1 MTNDSKNNDHNLFKD
16 AIDNLKIN
24 RNHKKERK
32 IKIEIIDSYNKEEI
46 LTATDSIEFMRAGVR
61 LKEFRQLKKGQMNT
75 KEELDLHGLT
85 QREAKTAVI
94 SFIEYLQENNLKY
107 AKIIHGKGIS
117 SNTPALP
124 AIKNLINNILRNI
137 PVILAFCSA
146 KPYDGGTGA
155 VYIMIKSQRSNDEQ

>member
-1 MTNDSKNNDHNLFKD
+1 
-16 AIDNLKIN
+16 
-24 RNHKKERK
+24 
-32 IKIEIIDSYNKEEI
+32 
-46 LTATDSIEFMRAGVR
+46 MRAGVR